1 MKTSER
7 HHLKTNEVAERVG
20 EFLHSWEENRQK
32 TLTWAAIA
40 IALVALAGGFFW
52 WRTSRAE
59 QVAAQLAEA
68 LSVADAPIVGANTPP
83 GTPPPA
89 GLFFTSEQ
97 TRAEA
102 AVQKFLAVADA
113 HGSSAEALSARYH
126 AAALLATL
134 DKTADAEKHYQM
146 VVDRDE
152 SGLYGRMAR
161 LGLAEL
167 QAASGQYDAAIA
179 TYRELAARPDTDLPV
194 DGILMQLA
202 RTYRLAGKSTE
213 AAQTFNRVIEEF
225 PDSLYAAEAR
235 QALEAAKQP

>member
-20 EFLHSWEENRQK
+20 ELWQSWEQNRQK
-32 TLTWAAIA
+32 TLTWAAVA
-40 IALVALAGGFFW
+40 LALVALGGGVFW
-52 WRTSRAE
+52 WQSSRA
-59 QVAAQLAEA
+59 QRAAVQLAEA

-113 HGSSAEALSARYH
+113 HGSSSEALAARYH
-126 AAALLATL
+126 AAALLSTL
-134 DKTADAEKHYQM
+134 GKAADAEKHYQT
-146 VVDRDE
+146 VVDRDG
-152 SGLYGRMAR
+152 SGIYGRMAK

-167 QAASGQYDAAIA
+167 QASSGRYDVAIA
-179 TYRELAARPDTDLPV
+179 TYRELAARTDTDLPV

-202 RTYRLAGKSTE
+202 RTYRQAGKTTE
-213 AAQTFNRVIEEF
+213 AAQTFNRIVEEF

-235 QALEAAKQP
+235 QALEAARQP